1 MFAQSG
7 SPYRMNQQQ
16 AVDTMR
22 MIDVDGNGGVDKR
35 ELFLGIKRMQQ
46 TPQYMT
52 QMYPN
57 GFTAPQIQ
65 QPLYQQQPQQ
75 QAQNTIII
83 IKK

>member
-1 MFAQSG
+1 MD
-7 SPYRMNQQQ
+7 N
-16 AVDTMR
+16 
-22 MIDVDGNGGVDKR
+22 NGGVSKR

-57 GFTAPQIQ
+57 GFTVPQIQ
-65 QPLYQQQPQQ
+65 QPLYQQQPAQQ
-75 QAQNTIII
+75 QGTIII

>member
-1 MFAQSG
+1 MD
-7 SPYRMNQQQ
+7 N
-16 AVDTMR
+16 
-22 MIDVDGNGGVDKR
+22 NGLVSKQG
-35 ELFLGIKRMQQ
+35 LLLGMKRMQQ

-75 QAQNTIII
+75 KAQNTIII